1 MTTLRVNSNQN
12 ITCKLMK
19 IRHEILRQK
28 VLEEL
33 SVFSLNKLNHND
45 CIVSFINKKYD
56 YTHSKSHGIY
66 LTP

>member
-33 SVFSLNKLNHND
+33 SVFSLNKLNH
-45 CIVSFINKKYD
+45 CIVSFINKNMIIHIRKVMGY
-56 YTHSKSHGIY
+56 I
-66 LTP
+66 

>member
-33 SVFSLNKLNHND
+33 SVFSLNKRNH